1 MQERS
6 AGLVDDALTSHQR
19 RQNLVAVIAAM
30 AVAALIYGLSL
41 PLLSLVMNE
50 RGVESTI
57 IGLSTAVQSV
67 GMLMIAPFLP
77 AYMRRSG
84 PAAPM
89 LGAILVTL
97 VAFLLLPVFSSLPA
111 WIALRF
117 IIGCAG
123 SVLWICGEAWIN
135 QVATD
140 RIRGRVVAL
149 YSMAV
154 AAGFAVGPL
163 LLSLTGSRGATPFL
177 ISSAIM
183 LLAALPLLTVMRI
196 APRLDGERTSAL
208 PRYFL
213 LAPLAMS
220 LFAVFAVV
228 EGISL
233 TFLPLYGIELG
244 LTEAQGLYL
253 ITLMGVGGIVGQI
266 PIGWLADH
274 VDRMFLAAACIL
286 FSGVAGLLM
295 PVVLAIPSWN
305 WVFMLLFGAA
315 LSGIY
320 TVAMV
325 IIGDQFRGADLAAA
339 SALYG
344 IMWGAG
350 SVLGPPIGGVAMDLF
365 PPHGVPLSIAALF
378 AAFLPFAVISCLR
391 RHRSVAGSA
400 SRSGAPL

>member
-1 MQERS
+1 
-6 AGLVDDALTSHQR
+6 
-19 RQNLVAVIAAM
+19 
-30 AVAALIYGLSL
+30 
-41 PLLSLVMNE
+41 MNE
-50 RGVESTI
+50 RGIESTI

-67 GMLMIAPFLP
+67 GMVMIAPFLP

-84 PAAPM
+84 PAALM

-111 WIALRF
+111 WMALRF
-117 IIGCAG
+117 VIGCAG

-154 AAGFAVGPL
+154 AAGFAGGPL

-228 EGISL
+228 EGIVL

-295 PVVLAIPSWN
+295 PAVLAIPSWN
-305 WVFMLLFGAA
+305 WVFMLLFGAT